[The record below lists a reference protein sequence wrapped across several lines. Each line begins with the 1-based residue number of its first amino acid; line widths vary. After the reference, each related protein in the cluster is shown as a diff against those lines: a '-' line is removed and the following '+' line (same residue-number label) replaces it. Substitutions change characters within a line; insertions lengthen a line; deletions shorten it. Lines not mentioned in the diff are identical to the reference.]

1 MKHFSC
7 ESEYMGD
14 SSAVIT
20 VEGELDLDTAG
31 QLRGTLEKLQDLDIS
46 DHLVLDLSG
55 VTFMDSTALSV
66 LVTAQKQAEGPLHV
80 VATSREVLRVLHVTN
95 LDTVFVLY
103 ATRVEAVDAM
113 RARVPGL

>member
-7 ESEYMGD
+7 ESEYIGD

-20 VEGELDLDTAG
+20 VEGELDLDTAD
-31 QLRGTLEKLQDLDIS
+31 QLRLTLERLQGLDIS
-46 DHLVLDLSG
+46 DHLVIDLSG
-55 VTFMDSTALSV
+55 VTFMDSSALSV
-66 LVTAQKQAEGPLHV
+66 LVAAQKQAEGPLHV
-80 VATSREVLRVLHVTN
+80 VATSPEVLRILRVTN
-95 LDTVFVLY
+95 LDRVFVLY